1 MGAVQGFEE
10 ETGSNLGSESTTLTV
25 IRGQRVGDRGKA
37 GDRKNHHRVQA
48 GDGGGW
54 TKGAVVG
61 SCQ

>member
-25 IRGQRVGDRGKA
+25 IRGQRVGDKA

-48 GDGGGW
+48 RDGGGW